1 MHGHARMR
9 LIGVINIICLVS
21 LLENQETI
29 KLYKDDFIH
38 ALCLIETSCDKG
50 LISYYGKVFRSSN
63 SLDLGSYNVLLETN
77 YNLWA

>member
-1 MHGHARMR
+1 MHSRARMR

-50 LISYYGKVFRSSN
+50 LISFYGKVFR
-63 SLDLGSYNVLLETN
+63 VIEFT
-77 YNLWA
+77 

>member
-1 MHGHARMR
+1 MHGRARMR

-38 ALCLIETSCDKG
+38 ALCLIETPCDKG
-50 LISYYGKVFRSSN
+50 LISHYGNVFR
-63 SLDLGSYNVLLETN
+63 VIEFT
-77 YNLWA
+77 

>member
-1 MHGHARMR
+1 MHGRARMR

-38 ALCLIETSCDKG
+38 VLCLIKTSCDKR
-50 LISYYGKVFRSSN
+50 LISY
-63 SLDLGSYNVLLETN
+63 
-77 YNLWA
+77 

>member
-9 LIGVINIICLVS
+9 LIGVISIICLVS

-38 ALCLIETSCDKG
+38 ALCLIETSCDKEI
-50 LISYYGKVFRSSN
+50 ISYYGKVF
-63 SLDLGSYNVLLETN
+63 
-77 YNLWA
+77 

>member
-1 MHGHARMR
+1 MHGRARMR

-38 ALCLIETSCDKG
+38 ALYLIETSCDKG
-50 LISYYGKVFRSSN
+50 LISYHGKVFR
-63 SLDLGSYNVLLETN
+63 VIEFT
-77 YNLWA
+77 

>member
-1 MHGHARMR
+1 MHGRARLR
-9 LIGVINIICLVS
+9 LIGVINVIFLVS

-50 LISYYGKVFRSSN
+50 LISYYDKVFR
-63 SLDLGSYNVLLETN
+63 VIEFT
-77 YNLWA
+77 

>member
-1 MHGHARMR
+1 MHGRARMR
-9 LIGVINIICLVS
+9 LIGVINIIFLVS

-50 LISYYGKVFRSSN
+50 LISYHGKVIQVIEF
-63 SLDLGSYNVLLETN
+63 T
-77 YNLWA
+77 

>member
-1 MHGHARMR
+1 MHGRARMR

-38 ALCLIETSCDKG
+38 ALCLIETSCDKE
-50 LISYYGKVFRSSN
+50 LISYY
-63 SLDLGSYNVLLETN
+63 
-77 YNLWA
+77 

>member
-1 MHGHARMR
+1 MHGRARMR

-38 ALCLIETSCDKG
+38 VLCLIETLCDKE
-50 LISYYGKVFRSSN
+50 LISYCGKVFR
-63 SLDLGSYNVLLETN
+63 VIKFT
-77 YNLWA
+77 